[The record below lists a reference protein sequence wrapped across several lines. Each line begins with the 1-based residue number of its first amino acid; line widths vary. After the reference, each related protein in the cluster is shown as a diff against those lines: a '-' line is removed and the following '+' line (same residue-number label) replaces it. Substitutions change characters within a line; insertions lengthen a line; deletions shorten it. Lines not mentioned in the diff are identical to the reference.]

1 VRALGS
7 ILLTLAIALAAQ
19 AAKDVVSAVHGTIQK
34 VDLATK
40 TIVVKTADGAEHSLR
55 FLDRTAVHGVHASAG
70 AGENSWRGLKKGM
83 DVVAHYT
90 RRGTEDTAIE
100 VDNVGTDGLKSVE
113 GTIKDLDRGG
123 KKMVVESSDGVDS
136 TFQLTDHAA
145 QDAGKDI
152 ANGAEKGAKVTV
164 YYSEDAGKR
173 VDFFEKG

>member
-1 VRALGS
+1 LS
-7 ILLTLAIALAAQ
+7 IALAAQ

-83 DVVAHYT
+83 DIVAHYT

-100 VDNVGTDGLKSVE
+100 VDNVGTDEQRGRSVE
-113 GTIKDLDRGG
+113 RSSRLRCYSRRPSFSRRDR
-123 KKMVVESSDGVDS
+123 DP
-136 TFQLTDHAA
+136 
-145 QDAGKDI
+145 
-152 ANGAEKGAKVTV
+152 
-164 YYSEDAGKR
+164 
-173 VDFFEKG
+173 